1 MGDEAASL
9 RDIAL
14 AISAFRSDEA
24 VIELLRAAFAPG
36 QPRFG
41 AVIVVDSLGSG
52 AIARTATQQG
62 WDVRIVNAERNLGS
76 AGNLDLRL
84 RTAASLG
91 MNWCFASNH
100 DGVVDV
106 AKVAALARHGRS
118 RARIGAVYPQ
128 LIFAAAGG
136 RPDAA
141 RRGFS
146 SYGILRRRNTEGG
159 TPTGCTEVAW
169 SSSNGALYNLDAV
182 REGVEV
188 WPELWMGYEDLAL
201 GWELQR
207 RGWTQLLCPDV
218 TLTDSYEFS
227 PVRVFGRDIH
237 LAAKP
242 SWYMYYQLRNLML
255 IARRSR
261 GAAVSRPSVALR
273 TIVDIGLT
281 LLFRDHKRERLRLL
295 VTGLR
300 DGLRNVSGK
309 GPVP

>member
-1 MGDEAASL
+1 MNDDAESSKE
-9 RDIAL
+9 IAL

-24 VIELLRAAFAPG
+24 VLALLRAVFVPG

-41 AVIVVDSLGSG
+41 AVIVIDSLGSG
-52 AIARTATQQG
+52 VIERTASEQG
-62 WDVRIVNAERNLGS
+62 WNIRIINADSNLGS

-91 MNWCFASNH
+91 MKWCFAINH

-106 AKVAALARHGRS
+106 AKIMALAHHGRS
-118 RARIGAVYPQ
+118 RARVGAVYPQ
-128 LIFAAAGG
+128 LIFSRAGG

-146 SYGILRRRNTEGG
+146 SYGILRRSKSEGG
-159 TPTGCTEVAW
+159 TAEGCTEVAW

-182 REGVEV
+182 RDGVHV

-207 RGWTQLLCPDV
+207 RGWTQLLCSDV
-218 TLTDSYEFS
+218 TITDSYEFS
-227 PVRVFGRDIH
+227 PVRLFGRDVH
-237 LAAKP
+237 LATKP
-242 SWYMYYQLRNLML
+242 SWYMYYQLRNLTL
-255 IARRSR
+255 IARRTK
-261 GAAVSRPSVALR
+261 GAAVSWPSVALR
-273 TIVDIGLT
+273 TLVDIGLN
-281 LLFRDHKRERLRLL
+281 LLFRDRKVERLRLL
-295 VTGLR
+295 LTGLR
-300 DGLRNVSGK
+300 DGLRNVSVK

>member
-1 MGDEAASL
+1 MSDDAENL
-9 RDIAL
+9 REIAL
-14 AISAFRSDEA
+14 AISAFHSDDA
-24 VIELLRAAFAPG
+24 VLALLRAAFAPG

-52 AIARTATQQG
+52 AIERTASEQG
-62 WDVRIVNAERNLGS
+62 WDLHYINADRNLGS
-76 AGNLDLRL
+76 AGNLELRL

-91 MNWCFASNH
+91 LKWCFASNH

-106 AKVAALARHGRS
+106 AKVAALARHGRM
-118 RARIGAVYPQ
+118 RARVGAVYPQ
-128 LIFAAAGG
+128 LIFAKAGG
-136 RPDAA
+136 RQDTA

-146 SYGILRRRNTEGG
+146 SYGVLRRDGTGG
-159 TPTGCTEVAW
+159 NGLDDCTEVAW

-182 REGVEV
+182 RDGAHV

-207 RGWTQLLCPDV
+207 RGWTQLLCSDV
-218 TLTDSYEFS
+218 TITDSYEFA
-227 PVRVFGRDIH
+227 PVRLLGRDIH

-242 SWYMYYQLRNLML
+242 SWYMYYQVRNLAL

-261 GAAVSRPSVALR
+261 GAAVSRLSVALR
-273 TIVDIGLT
+273 TFVDIGLI
-281 LLFRDHKRERLRLL
+281 LLFRDRKGERLRLL
-295 VTGLR
+295 LTGLR